1 MNAREMEAF
10 TQTWLAQ
17 NDPSYARHGDRALK
31 AVRHDEYRKSRAG
44 SIRYDGSIH
53 HALLNDHDDML
64 PSPDDIE
71 YTPEKPDIFAKYRDQ
86 LSALLPALLPHFKS
100 LASKRAVALIVQTIP
115 FAKIAEK
122 VGLTRRQ
129 IYYIRDK
136 MRDLLPTLIKS
147 IALPLF
153 SACGI
158 DLPLSRA
165 GRNTLST
172 KRNRTASQVK
182 QLALL

>member
-1 MNAREMEAF
+1 MRPDLEAA
-10 TQTWLAQ
+10 TLKWLAE
-17 NDPSYARHGDRALK
+17 NDPHYAKHGARALK

-158 DLPLSRA
+158 DLPITRA
-165 GRNTLST
+165 WRNTSSI
-172 KRNRTASQVK
+172 KKNRHVTTVT